1 MTREDSGVGEGWE
14 EYGSHE
20 RREEREE
27 AGAGVGKARHG
38 RQEVRTLL
46 VLKI

>member
-1 MTREDSGVGEGWE
+1 MTREDSGGGEGGGGH
-14 EYGSHE
+14 GSHE

-38 RQEVRTLL
+38 RQEVRILL